1 MQTEKYPK
9 NDRKHQR
16 KRGKK
21 FLNVRRILFRRRQ
34 DKAAELPRRHAEI
47 FRRQKKTAERRKQK
61 RHWYAAHPATF
72 FFGGKK
78 KGKCGIAVRH
88 NACINSQEDFIRFAA
103 LTEADE
109 EVYCAGEWRTT
120 SRICR
125 PFPFALPTDLLREP
139 CPMSSDLRPAATS
152 SLFADA
158 LCCER
163 RQGRLH
169 LRLDLLPQ
177 GRDWLALLHGGAA
190 HIGATAQCSQSGLC
204 E

>member
-47 FRRQKKTAERRKQK
+47 FRRQKKDSGETKTKKALVCGASS
-61 RHWYAAHPATF
+61 HV

-88 NACINSQEDFIRFAA
+88 NACINSQ
-103 LTEADE
+103 
-109 EVYCAGEWRTT
+109 
-120 SRICR
+120 
-125 PFPFALPTDLLREP
+125 
-139 CPMSSDLRPAATS
+139 
-152 SLFADA
+152 
-158 LCCER
+158 
-163 RQGRLH
+163 
-169 LRLDLLPQ
+169 
-177 GRDWLALLHGGAA
+177 
-190 HIGATAQCSQSGLC
+190 
-204 E
+204 